1 MQIEFWDCGHVVRR
15 PVRNIVCTS
24 LIEPAIV
31 CRNTLNEASMRASI
45 RAIINQY
52 RAQNP
57 AFVVGTEQSLPGY
70 AGLESAH
77 VAVDPALAQL
87 WLIQRNDVYRP
98 HLVRMMAALA
108 RHETTVLMGWH
119 AARTDAAWFCV
130 VQQLLS
136 NPTGKIL
143 IVVTDYAAGLA
154 AYRSLSACVAAL
166 PAALVPQITLV
177 HEDAADTDAHIVIAT
192 FQRLHRALLRDH
204 DTQWKPFWSALQ
216 SMVFL
221 DIQLLSGI
229 AYQHARWVLMRI
241 ERIRRYHAS
250 TRPSCLF
257 TATPA
262 ANIDA
267 AIQGLC
273 DGAYR
278 IVPIDDIPTPPLFA
292 VDATAGSSCFVDAA
306 GLALVLS
313 QAGYRVH
320 IVLPDM
326 CAPRIWEHTIDGV
339 THGAHVVPADVII
352 YAGTPLDWWARQE
365 AMHGGV
371 LAVICVHGNTV
382 ADQLLTHFGRA
393 DLPLWVCDTANAYV
407 NTVHVL
413 AAAAEI
419 PLLER
424 EVQQWA
430 VAPLVAR
437 MYEQGFVRALANNV
451 TVPAGSEDPH
461 AEFDLYDAIGL
472 PATLH
477 YAGESISTLASAT
490 LYERWLAPRM
500 AIPPWLGGMVVT
512 ARDIDAGSVTIAVD
526 GADRLTIPIRT
537 TRVTMTEP
545 ISAETQ
551 AGMHRVAVHDA
562 LVGMREWHAGEWHD
576 TAYPDAFACTW
587 YAPAVWWDIGTV
599 PDADVP
605 MLGWTF
611 VAALQHW
618 VPDALVALVPCYD
631 ASSGRLFLVEAQP
644 GGTGI
649 VQTVWPHLTE
659 IMAAA
664 QSVVALRAADEPLSA
679 FVRVDAGWLPHAVCP
694 SILREEAPATSTATA
709 LPVDDEMRPA
719 PISPASDDPAAAIV
733 TRASDASAHVVVA
746 PSHHTDGHTLMAA
759 LLDTPIH
766 TERQA
771 GTTEPMRTAPV
782 RPLWAQF
789 GRIVAQFLGW
799 VRGDRLQQV
808 YVLGDAVTCVPYGDG
823 VIVAVAEDGTT
834 YIVATQQYG
843 DVRIDPRRDLI
854 MPRQDEQTKTH

>member
-1 MQIEFWDCGHVVRR
+1 MQIEFWGCRNLVRR
-15 PVRNIVCTS
+15 RVPNIVCTAR
-24 LIEPAIV
+24 IEPAIV
-31 CRNTLNEASMRASI
+31 CRNKHNEAPMRAPI

-52 RAQNP
+52 SAQNP
-57 AFVVGTEQSLPGY
+57 ALVVGAEQTLPGY

-98 HLVRMMAALA
+98 HLVRMTAALA

-130 VQQLLS
+130 VQQLLT

-143 IVVTDYAAGLA
+143 IVVTDHAAGLA
-154 AYRSLSACVAAL
+154 AYRSLSACVADL

-204 DTQWKPFWSALQ
+204 DTAWKPFWSALQ

-229 AYQHARWVLMRI
+229 AYQHARWVLLRI
-241 ERIRRYHAS
+241 DRIRRYHAS
-250 TRPSCLF
+250 ARPSCLF

-262 ANIDA
+262 ANIDVA
-267 AIQGLC
+267 LKGLC
-273 DGAYR
+273 HDAYR
-278 IVPIDDIPTPPLFA
+278 IVPVDDVPTPPVLA
-292 VDATAGSSCFVDAA
+292 VDATAGSSCFVAAA
-306 GLALVLS
+306 GLAHAVY

-326 CAPRIWEHTIDGV
+326 CAPRIWEYTKDGV
-339 THGAHVVPADVII
+339 THGAHVVPADVIV
-352 YAGTPLDWWARQE
+352 YAGTPLDGWARAE
-365 AMHGGV
+365 AMHGGA
-371 LAVICVHGNTV
+371 LAVICVHGNSV
-382 ADQLLTHFGRA
+382 VNQFLTHYGRA
-393 DLPLWVCDTANAYV
+393 DLPLWVCDTTNAYV

-419 PLLER
+419 PLLAR

-430 VAPLVAR
+430 VEPLVDR
-437 MYEQGFVRALANNV
+437 MHEQGFVRALANNV
-451 TVPAGSEDPH
+451 FVPAGSEDPH

-477 YAGESISTLASAT
+477 YAGESLSTRASAT

-500 AIPPWLGGMVVT
+500 AIPPWLGGMLVI

-526 GADRLTIPIRT
+526 STDRLTIPIRT
-537 TRVTMTEP
+537 TRVTTTEP
-545 ISAETQ
+545 ISAGTR
-551 AGMHRVAVHDA
+551 AGVQRVAVHDA

-618 VPDALVALVPCYD
+618 VADALVALVPCYD
-631 ASSGRLFLVEAQP
+631 AASGRLFLVEAQP

-649 VQTVWPHLTE
+649 VQTVWPHFADS
-659 IMAAA
+659 MAAA
-664 QSVVALRAADEPLSA
+664 RSVVASNAVDDPLSA
-679 FVRVDAGWLPHAVCP
+679 FVRVDAVWLPHAGMP
-694 SILREEAPATSTATA
+694 AIRTEAAPATIPPAPSA
-709 LPVDDEMRPA
+709 DDEIRPA
-719 PISPASDDPAAAIV
+719 PIPARVDVAATHAPDTTAHGV
-733 TRASDASAHVVVA
+733 TA
-746 PSHHTDGHTLMAA
+746 PTHDTDGHTLMAA
-759 LLDTPIH
+759 LLDTPVHADIPV
-766 TERQA
+766 

-782 RPLWAQF
+782 VPLWVQI
-789 GRIVAQFLGW
+789 GRMVTQCLDW
-799 VRGDRLQQV
+799 VRGERPRHV

-823 VIVAVAEDGTT
+823 VIVAVADDGTT
-834 YIVATQQYG
+834 YVVATQQYG